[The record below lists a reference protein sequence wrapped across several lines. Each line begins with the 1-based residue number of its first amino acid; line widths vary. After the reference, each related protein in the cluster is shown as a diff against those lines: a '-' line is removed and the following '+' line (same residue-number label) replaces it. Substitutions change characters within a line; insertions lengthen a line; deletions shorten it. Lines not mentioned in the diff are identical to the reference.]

1 MKSIKKV
8 IFIYLFCQLFGLN
21 QNLQAQTKDD
31 SDLVQ
36 FTGFV
41 LTADSS
47 KTIPFTTIRIMGSS
61 RGTYSD
67 MQGYFSFVAK
77 RSDVI
82 LFTCIG
88 YEPRYFNM
96 PNQSNATKFKSVVTL
111 KLDSFVMEEAII
123 ISQPTA
129 EQLDYMFTRVKLPYD
144 DYMIAQ
150 NNLRRKPLA
159 DQAASLDND
168 GYTNAKWNFTEYA
181 NKAYYNGQPQP
192 IPVLDI
198 FAWGKFLKALEK
210 GDLKR
215 K

>member
-1 MKSIKKV
+1 MKNITIIRTIIWV
-8 IFIYLFCQLFGLN
+8 ICILGLN
-21 QNLQAQTKDD
+21 QNLQAQTKND

-41 LTADSS
+41 LTSDSS
-47 KTIPFTTIRIMGSS
+47 KTIPFATIRIMGSS

-77 RSDVI
+77 RTDVL
-82 LFTCIG
+82 LFTCVG
-88 YEPRYFNM
+88 YVPRYFKI
-96 PNQSNATKFKSVVTL
+96 PEPSKSSKYKSVVTL
-111 KLDSFVMEEAII
+111 QIDSFVMEEAVII
-123 ISQPTA
+123 AQPTA

-144 DYMIAQ
+144 DYLIAQ

-159 DQAASLDND
+159 DEAAALPND

>member
-1 MKSIKKV
+1 MKTKAK
-8 IFIYLFCQLFGLN
+8 FIIICLVVFGFGLN
-21 QNLQAQTKDD
+21 QNAKAQSKND

-41 LTADSS
+41 VTSDSS
-47 KTIPFTTIRIMGSS
+47 KTIPFVTIRIKGTS

-77 RSDVI
+77 RSDI
-82 LFTCIG
+82 IQFSCIG
-88 YEPRYFNM
+88 FEPKNFKM
-96 PNQSNATKFKSVVTL
+96 PQKSNSSKFKSVVAMDI
-111 KLDSFVMEEAII
+111 DSFIMEEAVII
-123 ISQPTA
+123 ARPSA
-129 EQLDYMFTRVKLPYD
+129 EQLDYMFSRVEIPYS
-144 DYMIAQ
+144 DYMIAA

-159 DQAASLDND
+159 DGAANLSND
-168 GYTNAKWNFTEYA
+168 GYTNAKWNFNEYA

-192 IPVLDI
+192 IPVLDV

-210 GDLKR
+210 GELKR

>member
-8 IFIYLFCQLFGLN
+8 IYVFLVCLLFGLN
-21 QNLQAQTKDD
+21 QNLQAQTKND

-88 YEPRYFNM
+88 YEPRYYKLST
-96 PNQSNATKFKSVVTL
+96 QSNTSKFKSVVTL
-111 KLDSFVMEEAII
+111 KIDSFVMEEAVII
-123 ISQPTA
+123 AQPTA

-159 DQAASLDND
+159 DQAANLDND

>member
-1 MKSIKKV
+1 MKTITKLS
-8 IFIYLFCQLFGLN
+8 FLFLLFWGFGSN
-21 QNLQAQTKDD
+21 QKALAQTKND

-41 LTADSS
+41 VTSDSS
-47 KTIPFTTIRIMGSS
+47 KTIPFVTIRIKGTS

-77 RSDVI
+77 RSDI
-82 LFTCIG
+82 IQFTCVG
-88 YEPRYFNM
+88 FVPKYFKM
-96 PNQSNATKFKSVVTL
+96 PLTSNSTKFKSVVAMDI
-111 KLDSFVMEEAII
+111 DSFVMEEAVII
-123 ISQPTA
+123 ARPSA
-129 EQLDYMFTRVKLPYD
+129 EQLDYMFSRVSIPYS
-144 DYMIAQ
+144 DYMIAA

-159 DQAASLDND
+159 EGAENLSND
-168 GYTNAKWNFTEYA
+168 GYTNAKWNFNEYA

-192 IPVLDI
+192 IPVLDV

-210 GDLKR
+210 GELKR

>member
-1 MKSIKKV
+1 MKSIKLLP
-8 IFIYLFCQLFGLN
+8 FICLVWLLNGLN
-21 QNLQAQTKDD
+21 QNVQAQSKND

-41 LTADSS
+41 LTSDSS
-47 KTIPFTTIRIMGSS
+47 KTIPFATIRIMGSS

-77 RSDVI
+77 RSDVL
-82 LFTCIG
+82 LFTCVG
-88 YEPRYFNM
+88 YEPRYFKLPAKNGT
-96 PNQSNATKFKSVVTL
+96 SKFKSVVTL
-111 KLDSFVMEEAII
+111 NIDSFVMEEAVII
-123 ISQPTA
+123 AQPTA
-129 EQLDYMFTRVKLPYD
+129 EQLDYMFSRVKLPYD

-159 DQAASLDND
+159 DQAANLDND